1 MRDFPS
7 HLSRSCCEAQPQ
19 PRLVGVASP
28 LDSTTSVIP
37 PGLATSASDF
47 QDFPR
52 RWHTNT
58 DSEKYIIRRKTR
70 HRVFRTHKYALSEE
84 AKLSIVSR
92 WFALPICSSWG
103 SPSRAEPEL
112 KISPIPTLPEPT
124 QARARLQDKTTRLS
138 PTSLYSPTTR
148 IRYGIR
154 TLPT

>member
-28 LDSTTSVIP
+28 LDPTTSVIP

-47 QDFPR
+47 QDFPP

-58 DSEKYIIRRKTR
+58 DSEKYITRRKTR
-70 HRVFRTHKYALSEE
+70 HRVVRSHTYALSEE

-92 WFALPICSSWG
+92 WFALPVCSSWG

-124 QARARLQDKTTRLS
+124 RARARLQDKTTRLS
-138 PTSLYSPTTR
+138 PTSPYSPTTR
-148 IRYGIR
+148 ILCGIR